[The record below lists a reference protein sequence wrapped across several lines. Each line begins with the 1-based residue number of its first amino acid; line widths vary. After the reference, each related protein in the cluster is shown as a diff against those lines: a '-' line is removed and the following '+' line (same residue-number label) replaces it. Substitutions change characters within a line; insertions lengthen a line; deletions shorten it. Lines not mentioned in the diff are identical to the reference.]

1 MAEYKCICCGE
12 TKESEKACTCPN
24 CGYKMYPV
32 PYDRKQVLADEINGF
47 IQHLLLSE
55 IKPKEVT
62 FSRQEPASKKN
73 ESSDGEPKMVTIPKS
88 KDDKR
93 FPDFDTI
100 QGFVCS
106 SKKAEEFFARLN
118 KSLEEI
124 KGHIHE
130 SYQQDYT
137 AGYGDVKEKIDG
149 LDEVLKAALSE
160 LTGRDL

>member
-73 ESSDGEPKMVTIPKS
+73 ESSDGEPKMVTIS
-88 KDDKR
+88 
-93 FPDFDTI
+93 
-100 QGFVCS
+100 
-106 SKKAEEFFARLN
+106 
-118 KSLEEI
+118 
-124 KGHIHE
+124 
-130 SYQQDYT
+130 
-137 AGYGDVKEKIDG
+137 
-149 LDEVLKAALSE
+149 
-160 LTGRDL
+160 